1 MSRAE
6 MSSTEVKPGALIEE
20 LTKVEIGHSP
30 EVRENIHAHNI
41 GKWGPYWSKDLTN
54 AWFTDG
60 SASMTSGRTEWTA
73 VALRLKDHMTLREKG
88 KSKSA
93 QHAELITMMLA

>member
-6 MSSTEVKPGALIEE
+6 MSSTKVKPGALIKELEE
-20 LTKVEIGHSP
+20 VEIGHPP

-41 GKWGPYWSKDLTN
+41 GKWSKDLTN

-60 SASMTSGRTEWTA
+60 SASMTSGSKEWTA
-73 VALRLKDHMTLREKG
+73 VALRPKDHMTQREEG
-88 KSKSA
+88 
-93 QHAELITMMLA
+93 